1 MPAPT
6 NYFETEE
13 QIYDF
18 CLANGDP
25 VVAVITHDGENEA
38 ITLGTGFDDTDDLLN
53 QLSYAHETGNSTRN
67 IIPESARKMRGA
79 DSIEFYTIAGQMNK
93 VETEM

>member
-6 NYFETEE
+6 TYFETEE
-13 QIYDF
+13 QIYDR
-18 CLANGDP
+18 CVSNGDP
-25 VVAVITHDGENEA
+25 IVAVIVHDGETEA
-38 ITLGTGFDDTDDLLN
+38 VTLGTGFATVNDLLN
-53 QLSYAHETGNSTRN
+53 QMSYAHETGNSTQN

-93 VETEM
+93 VGTEM